1 MAEVRGALKAGPLS
15 LDEFCSWPVTVIRSL
30 IGAGDGDDGERLHRL
45 RFLLQRGL
53 WIDSDYSGVAGEYEV
68 MHQMLQALKHI
79 ALEAA
84 GLGGESAV
92 SCFNN
97 VKVVH
102 GRFCD
107 KGKQQQDILKYISSL
122 HNNSVCLFGDLN
134 DRLPTAARQLLDSM
148 IPETKVTPA
157 EAKQAY
163 SNMSQWLMENRAW
176 VFAPAGTSPCLIHG
190 TDCPL
195 VKSVEPAS
203 TSPATPPPKRR
214 RLSFSESD
222 TSKMDVA
229 GEEES
234 VPLAPASSFLRV
246 NLAGT
251 TCTGWS
257 SAGKGLHFADPS
269 ERPHAIWL
277 AERVARAEQGVE
289 DMVISECTPRYP
301 VKEKLADLEKTHEII
316 YLHISPMQLGWPVRR
331 SRVFTC
337 SLNRESMA
345 WVGPD
350 QSAVADHFLQLFG
363 REIQA
368 TADVFLAA
376 TDAEVF
382 DFLRERASKR
392 GVQLPE
398 DMSWQDVSMQH
409 VYAPGQLVRLE
420 NYEKARQEVL
430 SEKHSDGA
438 DDAAVA
444 GDSGP
449 SRDCGAW
456 YADLEQ
462 NPGHGA
468 STPGPILPSAL
479 THGTLHSWSA
489 NRPMLPMEQYVAHG
503 WNVFADRTSWK
514 HGCEILP
521 ALQKRSMC
529 QQKKMLGNGWHLPVI
544 ASWWFYCMCHSVK
557 LDRAASIQ
565 PERTLLRS
573 GGSSFSLG
581 QDSQQSLSSFG
592 DCGAATDSDMSR
604 QQFQS
609 VASDSHEENPGASPR
624 RFVRFLQ

>member
-68 MHQMLQALKHI
+68 MHQMLQALKHV

-92 SCFNN
+92 LCFNN

-122 HNNSVCLFGDLN
+122 HNNSVCLFGDLK

-222 TSKMDVA
+222 TSKMDFAVA
-229 GEEES
+229 SGEEES

-316 YLHISPMQLGWPVRR
+316 FLHISPMQLGWPVRQ

-392 GVQLPE
+392 GLQLPE

-503 WNVFADRTSWK
+503 WNVFADGMS
-514 HGCEILP
+514 
-521 ALQKRSMC
+521 LQIELLGSMLVVLLHVSLS
-529 QQKKMLGNGWHLPVI
+529 Q
-544 ASWWFYCMCHSVK
+544 A
-557 LDRAASIQ
+557 DRAASIQ

-573 GGSSFSLG
+573 GGSSESSFSLG

-592 DCGAATDSDMSR
+592 DFGAATDSDMSR